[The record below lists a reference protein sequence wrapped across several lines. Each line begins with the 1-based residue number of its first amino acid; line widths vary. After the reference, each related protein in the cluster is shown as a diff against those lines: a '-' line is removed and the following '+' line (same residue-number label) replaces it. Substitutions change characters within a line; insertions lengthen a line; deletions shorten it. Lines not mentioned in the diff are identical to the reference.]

1 MSKNIENGKNFVTG
15 CQNHKET
22 AEEFWE
28 RMEDEP
34 KPEWLRLWDEIEGY
48 SKFRSLYEMEEQEPF
63 FAILI
68 RNEELKNSKSIR
80 ELKKMAAKYAD
91 ECRAAERAAK
101 EKTSA
106 KVFEALTQRWPDLSA
121 PHFERSM
128 AMNEEEIK
136 DFMKF
141 IHESEWLQYIDQAA
155 EEIELM
161 LMEHCSRVSVDSII
175 RMTIEDYEKLLSLN

>member
-1 MSKNIENGKNFVTG
+1 M
-15 CQNHKET
+15 
-22 AEEFWE
+22 A
-28 RMEDEP
+28 DEP
-34 KPEWLRLWDEIEGY
+34 KPEWRRLWDEIEGY

-91 ECRAAERAAK
+91 ECR
-101 EKTSA
+101 S
-106 KVFEALTQRWPDLSA
+106 V
-121 PHFERSM
+121 

-141 IHESEWLQYIDQAA
+141 VHESEWLQYIDQTA

-161 LMEHCSRVSVDSII
+161 LMEHCSRVGVDSII